1 MYAIINISGKQYK
14 AISGARIRVPKQI
27 GDSGTNLTFN
37 KVLLINDGKNTEIGN
52 PILKGASVTA
62 KILDHGREK
71 KILVYKKKRRKGYQ
85 RKNGHR
91 QWFTEIEFKSIKA
104 RKKEASPEKT
114 LPIEKNLQEEE

>member
-71 KILVYKKKRRKGYQ
+71 KY
-85 RKNGHR
+85 
-91 QWFTEIEFKSIKA
+91 
-104 RKKEASPEKT
+104 
-114 LPIEKNLQEEE
+114 